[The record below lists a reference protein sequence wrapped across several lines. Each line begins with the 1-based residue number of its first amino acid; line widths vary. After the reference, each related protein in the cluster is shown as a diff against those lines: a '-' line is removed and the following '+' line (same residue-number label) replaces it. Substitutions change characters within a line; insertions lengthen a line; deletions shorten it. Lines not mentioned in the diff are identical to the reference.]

1 VYITEAGWN
10 DSSRWNQ
17 AVKPA
22 PRIEYTLAAF
32 DWAQQQDWVTM
43 LAMWAFR
50 YPRATRNYQ
59 DGWTWVTEDFQ
70 PRPIYLEVQQKFTMT
85 NDK

>member
-1 VYITEAGWN
+1 MIVRVE
-10 DSSRWNQ
+10 S

-22 PRIEYTLAAF
+22 QRIEYTLAAY
-32 DWAQQQDWVTM
+32 DWAQQQHWVSM
-43 LAMWAFR
+43 LAIWAFR
-50 YPRATRNYQ
+50 YPRAARNYQ

-70 PRPIYLEVQQKFTMT
+70 PKPIYLETQKQLTMT